1 MKKIGQIVISSF
13 IGPFILNFIIWM
25 IILDMQFLW
34 LYVDDLMGKGLEWYI
49 IIELLIYAS
58 ANWVP
63 MALPLSILMAS
74 IMTFGNL
81 GENNELT
88 AMKASGL
95 SLFKIM
101 KPLIVLILFIS
112 CFAFYFT
119 NSLWPIANFKMR
131 VLLSDIQN
139 TKISLALQ
147 PGVFFKSD
155 DFSIRVAEKNDDG
168 ISFKDILIYDRTQM
182 KRQTLGAW
190 SYNKD
195 PRDFKRIIRAK
206 QGKIISSG
214 NKTALNLELEDGYII
229 QEWNPKSIGDSK
241 IPFTRYYFESATLN
255 FNLQSFNF
263 QRSEEDTYQREQYLL
278 NLNQIAL
285 LKDSSLKEQ
294 RDRNASLNSYI
305 LNTFSS
311 FRNKDSLDDDNI
323 KPTIKS
329 DTHFFFNQSEI
340 EKKRDIKSA
349 IRRVQQVENHINIEI
364 QKQKATD
371 KYLSNLSIEKNRKFT
386 LSYAVLMLFFLG
398 APLGAI
404 VKKGGL
410 GWPVL
415 ISILFFLIYFMLTR
429 AGEEMAGNSSLSP
442 IMGMWL
448 SAICI
453 TPVSLFIFYKS
464 NMDSK
469 LFDYNFQSKLFRKK
483 RLKKKN

>member
-1 MKKIGQIVISSF
+1 
-13 IGPFILNFIIWM
+13 
-25 IILDMQFLW
+25 
-34 LYVDDLMGKGLEWYI
+34 MGKGLEWYI

-101 KPLIVLILFIS
+101 KPLIVLIVFIS
-112 CFAFYFT
+112 GFAFYFT

-139 TKISLALQ
+139 TKIALALQ

-229 QEWNPKSIGDSK
+229 QEWNPKSIGDSE

-263 QRSEEDTYQREQYLL
+263 QRSEEDNYQREQYLL

-311 FRNKDSLDDDNI
+311 FRNKDTLEDDNI
-323 KPTIKS
+323 KSTIKS

-442 IMGMWL
+442 IVGMWL

-469 LFDYNFQSKLFRKK
+469 LFDYDFQSKLFRKK

>member
-1 MKKIGQIVISSF
+1 
-13 IGPFILNFIIWM
+13 
-25 IILDMQFLW
+25 
-34 LYVDDLMGKGLEWYI
+34 MGKGLEWYI
-49 IIELLIYAS
+49 LIELLIYAS

-63 MALPLSILMAS
+63 MALPLSVIMAS

-101 KPLIVLILFIS
+101 KPLMVLIVFIS

-131 VLLSDIQN
+131 VLLGDIQN
-139 TKISLALQ
+139 TKIALALQ

-241 IPFTRYYFESATLN
+241 MPFTRYYFESASLN

-305 LNTFSS
+305 
-311 FRNKDSLDDDNI
+311 
-323 KPTIKS
+323 
-329 DTHFFFNQSEI
+329 
-340 EKKRDIKSA
+340 
-349 IRRVQQVENHINIEI
+349 
-364 QKQKATD
+364 
-371 KYLSNLSIEKNRKFT
+371 
-386 LSYAVLMLFFLG
+386 
-398 APLGAI
+398 
-404 VKKGGL
+404 
-410 GWPVL
+410 
-415 ISILFFLIYFMLTR
+415 
-429 AGEEMAGNSSLSP
+429 
-442 IMGMWL
+442 
-448 SAICI
+448 
-453 TPVSLFIFYKS
+453 
-464 NMDSK
+464 
-469 LFDYNFQSKLFRKK
+469 
-483 RLKKKN
+483 

>member
-1 MKKIGQIVISSF
+1 LFQKTLFLKKIGQIVVSSF
-13 IGPFILNFIIWM
+13 VGPFILNFIIWM
-25 IILDMQFLW
+25 LILDMQFLW
-34 LYVDDLMGKGLEWYI
+34 LYIDDLMGKGLEWYI

-101 KPLIVLILFIS
+101 KPLIVLIIFIS
-112 CFAFYFT
+112 VFAFYFT

-139 TKISLALQ
+139 TKIALALQ

-155 DFSIRVAEKNDDG
+155 EFSIRVAEKNDDG
-168 ISFKDILIYDRTQM
+168 VSFKDILIYDRTQM
-182 KRQTLGAW
+182 KKQTLGAW

-206 QGKIISSG
+206 QGRIISSG

-241 IPFTRYYFESATLN
+241 MPFTRYYFQSATLN
-255 FNLQSFNF
+255 FNLESFNF

-294 RDRNASLNSYI
+294 KDRNSSLNSYI

-311 FRNKDSLDDDNI
+311 FRNNDSLNDND
-323 KPTIKS
+323 IKS
-329 DTHFFFNQSEI
+329 KTHFFFNQSEI
-340 EKKRDIKSA
+340 EQKRDIKSA
-349 IRRVQQVENHINIEI
+349 IRRAEQVKNHINIEI
-364 QKQKATD
+364 QKQKATE
-371 KYLSNLSIEKNRKFT
+371 KYLASLSIEKHRKFT

-429 AGEEMAGNSSLSP
+429 AGEEMAGNASLSP
-442 IMGMWL
+442 IIGMWL

-453 TPVSLFIFYKS
+453 TPISLFIFYKS
-464 NMDSK
+464 NKDSK
-469 LFDYNFQSKLFRKK
+469 LFDINFYSKLFKRK
-483 RLKKKN
+483 LL

>member
-1 MKKIGQIVISSF
+1 MFQKTLFLKKIGQIVVSSF
-13 IGPFILNFIIWM
+13 VGPFILNFIIWM
-25 IILDMQFLW
+25 LILDMQFLW
-34 LYVDDLMGKGLEWYI
+34 LYIDDLMGKGLEWYI

-101 KPLIVLILFIS
+101 KPLIVLIIFIS
-112 CFAFYFT
+112 VFAFYFT

-139 TKISLALQ
+139 TKIALALQ

-155 DFSIRVAEKNDDG
+155 EFSIRVAEKNDDG
-168 ISFKDILIYDRTQM
+168 VSFKDILIYDRTQM
-182 KRQTLGAW
+182 KKQTLGAW

-206 QGKIISSG
+206 QGRIISSG

-241 IPFTRYYFESATLN
+241 MPFTRYYFQSATLN
-255 FNLQSFNF
+255 FNLESFNF

-294 RDRNASLNSYI
+294 KDRNSSLNSYI

-311 FRNKDSLDDDNI
+311 FRNNDSLNDND
-323 KPTIKS
+323 IKS
-329 DTHFFFNQSEI
+329 KTHFFFNQSEI
-340 EKKRDIKSA
+340 EQKRDIKSA
-349 IRRVQQVENHINIEI
+349 IRRAEQVKNHINIEI
-364 QKQKATD
+364 QKQKATE
-371 KYLSNLSIEKNRKFT
+371 KYLASLSIEKHRKFT

-429 AGEEMAGNSSLSP
+429 AGEEMAGNASLSP
-442 IMGMWL
+442 IIGMWL

-453 TPVSLFIFYKS
+453 TPISLFIFYKS
-464 NMDSK
+464 NKDSK
-469 LFDYNFQSKLFRKK
+469 LFDINFYSKLFKRK
-483 RLKKKN
+483 LL